1 METYINYDANG
12 TTMQDKTDILRWLH
26 QHISFAAMLA
36 TEEVGQGV
44 VHLQVFGPML

>member
-1 METYINYDANG
+1 
-12 TTMQDKTDILRWLH
+12 MQDKTGIIGWLH